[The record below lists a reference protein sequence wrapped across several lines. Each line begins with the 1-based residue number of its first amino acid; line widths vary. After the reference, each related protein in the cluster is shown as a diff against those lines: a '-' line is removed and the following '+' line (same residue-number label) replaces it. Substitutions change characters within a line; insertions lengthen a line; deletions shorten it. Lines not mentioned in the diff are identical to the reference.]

1 MSIIAKLKG
10 MFKGEKEMKNI
21 LFIDGSLRKGSF
33 NHQLAE
39 EAEKAFAGK
48 ATVSYLD
55 WAQVPVF
62 SQDLEA
68 NAPESVV
75 KVREAI
81 QAADAIWIFSP
92 VYNLSIP
99 GSVKNLLDWVS
110 RALDLSD
117 PTGPSAINGKVVTV
131 SSVANGGH
139 EQMFAIYND
148 LIPFIRTTSAGEFTK
163 ATVNPEAWGT
173 GVLEISDE
181 TKASLAAQAEALLA
195 AVSTEA

>member
-1 MSIIAKLKG
+1 MSIIAKLKSI
-10 MFKGEKEMKNI
+10 FKGEKEMKNI
-21 LFIDGSLRKGSF
+21 LFINGSLRKGSF
-33 NHQLAE
+33 NHQLAQA
-39 EAEKAFAGK
+39 AEKALEGK

-68 NAPESVV
+68 NTPESVS

-92 VYNLSIP
+92 VYNFSIP
-99 GSVKNLLDWVS
+99 GSVKNLLDWAS

-117 PTGPSAINGKVVTV
+117 PTGPSAIGGKVVTV

-139 EQMFAIYND
+139 EPMFAIYND
-148 LIPFIRTTSAGEFTK
+148 LLPFIRTTAAGKFTK
-163 ATVNPEAWGT
+163 ATVNPEAWST
-173 GVLEISDE
+173 GVLEVSEE
-181 TKASLAAQAEALLA
+181 TQASLLAQAEALLA
-195 AVSTEA
+195 AIN

>member
-10 MFKGEKEMKNI
+10 MFKGEKEMKII

-81 QAADAIWIFSP
+81 QAADAFWIFSP
-92 VYNLSIP
+92 
-99 GSVKNLLDWVS
+99 
-110 RALDLSD
+110 
-117 PTGPSAINGKVVTV
+117 
-131 SSVANGGH
+131 
-139 EQMFAIYND
+139 IYND

>member
-1 MSIIAKLKG
+1 MSIIAKLKTI
-10 MFKGEKEMKNI
+10 FKGEKEMKNI

-39 EAEKAFAGK
+39 TAETVLAGK
-48 ATVSYLD
+48 ANVSFLD

-62 SQDLEA
+62 TQDLEA

-92 VYNLSIP
+92 VYNFSIP
-99 GSVKNLLDWVS
+99 GSVKNLLDWAS

-117 PTGPSAINGKVVTV
+117 PTGPSAIGGKIVTV

-139 EQMFAIYND
+139 DQMFQIYND
-148 LIPFIRTTSAGEFTK
+148 LMPFIRTSVAGEFTK

-173 GVLEISDE
+173 GVLEVTED
-181 TKASLAAQAEALLA
+181 TKASLIAQAEALLA
-195 AVSTEA
+195 AMEA